1 MQPARNGLLR
11 ALSRS
16 LRSAAEPA
24 SASTSASTA
33 TAAPLS
39 TSAAPA
45 SASASSS
52 AAGPLLKPAARP
64 PLVPAPAS
72 SCSLLSAAAAPY
84 ATASA
89 SAGAGASPL
98 KASLPDLP
106 YESGYSALEP
116 VVSGA
121 IMELHHGKHHAAYVA
136 NLNAALEQQAEAES
150 KGDLAKVL
158 ALQPAIHF
166 NAGGH
171 INHAIFWTNLAA
183 EKDCRPPEGAL
194 RAAIDARWGS
204 LDKLVA
210 EFNAATA
217 AVQGS
222 GWGWLGYDVGTGGL
236 AIATV
241 ANQDPLAKASGG
253 KLVPLLGVD
262 VWEHAYYLQYKNARP
277 DYLKAIWRVVNWAN
291 VEERYAQAKTAA
303 GRK

>member
-1 MQPARNGLLR
+1 MQPTACRSTVPLLR
-11 ALSRS
+11 AASRA
-16 LRSAAEPA
+16 LFAQPQGAGAAA
-24 SASTSASTA
+24 
-33 TAAPLS
+33 AAPLS
-39 TSAAPA
+39 TSA
-45 SASASSS
+45 SASALIVGN
-52 AAGPLLKPAARP
+52 AATAAATTTTATTKAATTTLLP
-64 PLVPAPAS
+64 S
-72 SCSLLSAAAAPY
+72 SLLSAAPY
-84 ATASA
+84 ATTS
-89 SAGAGASPL
+89 GGVL
-98 KASLPDLP
+98 KFSLPPLP
-106 YESGYSALEP
+106 YAASALEP
-116 VVSGA
+116 VISGG

-136 NLNAALEQQAEAES
+136 NLNASLEQYADAEGR
-150 KGDLAKVL
+150 GDLAKML

-171 INHAIFWTNLAA
+171 INHDIFWTNLAA

-194 RAAIDARWGS
+194 KQAIEARWGS

-236 AIATV
+236 AIATA
-241 ANQDPLAKASGG
+241 ANQDPLAKATGG

-291 VEERYAQAKTAA
+291 VEERYAKAKAAA
-303 GRK
+303 GGK

>member
-16 LRSAAEPA
+16 LRSAAAEQPA
-24 SASTSASTA
+24 SASANATA

-39 TSAAPA
+39 TAAGGRA
-45 SASASSS
+45 SAV
-52 AAGPLLKPAARP
+52 LLKPATPTLISTAATTP
-64 PLVPAPAS
+64 TITPTPS
-72 SCSLLSAAAAPY
+72 SSLLSACPY
-84 ATASA
+84 ATSA
-89 SAGAGASPL
+89 HGVL
-98 KASLPDLP
+98 KFSLPELP
-106 YESGYSALEP
+106 YNASALEP
-116 VVSGA
+116 VISGA
-121 IMELHHGKHHAAYVA
+121 IMALHHGKHHAAYVA
-136 NLNAALEQQAEAES
+136 NLNAALEQYADAES
-150 KGDLAKVL
+150 KKDLAKML

-171 INHAIFWTNLAA
+171 INHDIFWTNLAA

-194 RAAIDARWGS
+194 KAAIEARWGS

-217 AVQGS
+217 GVQGS

-236 AIATV
+236 AIATA
-241 ANQDPLAKASGG
+241 ANQDPLSKASGG

-262 VWEHAYYLQYKNARP
+262 VWEHAYYLQYRNARP

-291 VEERYAQAKTAA
+291 VEERYAKAKAA
-303 GRK
+303 GK